1 MTTALVLPE
10 HAGEVSAVETS
21 TSALVALAE
30 RYQVASPEA
39 MAYGTDLLAQI
50 KAVAKRSEEARKV
63 LVKPLNDHVA
73 MINAQFK
80 AVTGPLDLAERTVK
94 SRMVRYTAEVERAAR
109 EEAQR
114 LHREAQERALAEA
127 VELDAAGKTT
137 AADAALSLAA
147 DTKTAPAPRAAAMTT
162 AAGNMASVRK
172 TWEFEVVDFGALDD
186 RYKVVNDV
194 ALREAVRA
202 GVREI
207 AGCRIYQRDSVVI
220 R

>member
-1 MTTALVLPE
+1 MTTSLVLEP
-10 HAGEVSAVETS
+10 ADVAAVETS
-21 TSALVALAE
+21 TSALVVLAE

-50 KAVAKRSEEARKV
+50 KALVKRSEEARRV

-80 AVTGPLDLAERTVK
+80 AVTGPLDAAERTIK
-94 SRMVRYTAEVERAAR
+94 SRMLRYTAEIERLAR

-114 LHREAQERALAEA
+114 MHREAQERALAEA
-127 VELDAAGKTT
+127 VKLDAAGKKA

-147 DTKTAPAPRAAAMTT
+147 DAKPEPAPRAAATT
-162 AAGNMASVRK
+162 TNAGNMASVRK

-186 RYKVVNDV
+186 RYKAVNEM

-207 AGCRIYQRDSVVI
+207 AGCRIYQRDSVVV